1 MRPLA
6 LTMKA
11 FGPYRDTETIDFR
24 QLGQHRLFVIS
35 GNTGAGKTTIFDAIC
50 YALYGSASGEDR
62 SEPRMLRSHF
72 AQEDQHTSVDF
83 TFQTG
88 SRIFRIFRQLAHRK
102 GNNKS
107 ETGGKIELYE
117 LTSGEEVPAVDR
129 FAVQEV
135 SGRIEQLLGL
145 NKDQFSQI
153 VMLPQ
158 GEFRKLLTS
167 DTENKEDILRR
178 LFRTGLYRK
187 LEEGFYQ
194 QTRELREQLKDGLL
208 RLHVYAKQ
216 ARETLPERAGS
227 ELAATL
233 AQEHQSPLQLLE
245 GLRLEQLHYEQQL
258 GAGRER
264 QRQLAALLA
273 EQESELR
280 AAAALNERFAELAR
294 KQAQQQALLLRKPEM
309 AAQERR
315 AADAERAARLAP
327 YEEQATRLVQQL
339 ALRRGELEQAQRRL
353 AAAEQAEQAAQERH
367 SREQEREPQRRQTAI
382 ELARLAE
389 WEPAV
394 ATLAA
399 RRSELEQLQ
408 AAERAAAAQLAT
420 QQEQLAALKQQ
431 RRERQERLAAQ
442 EQEAAALPERLRELE
457 QARARYKL
465 LKELLE
471 LDKRYAAYCEQ
482 AAQQERQLAAAQ
494 AELDQQERRWL
505 EGQAGLL
512 AAHLH
517 DGQPC
522 PVCGSEQH
530 PRKAEQAWQVP
541 AREQLEQAKAVLSR
555 AMGELS
561 QAAAEAAAAQAGRE
575 SREAELA
582 ALGLAQRPNEAALAQ
597 AEAEGRRLRAET
609 DRLQQVAAALSAQ
622 REELQRQERELER
635 QDGLRERQAEAQREA
650 AAQAERLQAQL
661 AQELARI
668 PAELAAPERLAA
680 ARRELAAREAGLA
693 AAWEAAQQ
701 ELAQAL
707 TQSAKERAVGEQL
720 ASQLQELEAGA
731 REAEQR
737 LEGELR
743 KAGFERREHYAAALL
758 PEAELAELQ
767 SELKH
772 YADALAYLAQQLA
785 ELQAELTGKEEAEL
799 AGLEQELARL
809 KAEQEAEAA
818 ELVRTEQ
825 LAQTAQRLGE
835 AIAETAAGTAELER
849 RLEQVLDIYQMLK
862 GDNALKISFE
872 RYILIEFLEQ
882 ILVAANER
890 LQELTGGQFS
900 LQRSDR
906 LEVRGKQ
913 SGLGLDVYDAYTGQN
928 RDVKTLSGGE
938 KFNAS
943 LCLALGMTDV
953 IQSHQGGISIEMMF
967 IDEGFGS
974 LDEES
979 LHKAIHTLVGL
990 QQAGRMIGIISH
1002 VPELKQASPA
1012 VLEITKTREGYSRAA
1027 LKLKS

>member
-1 MRPLA
+1 MRPLL

-11 FGPYRDTETIDFR
+11 FGPYRDSETIDFR
-24 QLGQHRLFVIS
+24 ELGQHRLFVIS

-72 AQEDQHTSVDF
+72 AREDQHTSVDF

-88 SRIFRIFRQLAHRK
+88 SRVFRVFRQMAHRK
-102 GNNKS
+102 GGNKS
-107 ETGGKIELYE
+107 ETGSKIELYE
-117 LTSGEEVPAVDR
+117 LISGEEAPAVDR

-145 NKDQFSQI
+145 NKEQFSQI

-187 LEEGFYQ
+187 LEEVFYL
-194 QTRELREQLKDGLL
+194 QTRELREQLKEGML

-216 ARETLPERAGS
+216 AGELLPERAGS

-233 AQEHQSPLQLLE
+233 AQEHQSPQQLLE
-245 GLRLEQLHYEQQL
+245 GLRQELRHYEGQL
-258 GAGRER
+258 QAGRQR
-264 QRQLAALLA
+264 QRQLAAQVA

-280 AAAALNERFAELAR
+280 AAAALNERFAEQAR
-294 KQAQQQALLLRKPEM
+294 KQAQQQSLLQRQPEM
-309 AAQERR
+309 AALQRR

-327 YEEQATRLVQQL
+327 YEEQAQRLEQQL
-339 ALRRGELEQAQRRL
+339 ALRLSELEQARRRL
-353 AAAEQAEQAAQERH
+353 ADAEQAEQAAREQY
-367 SREQEREPQRRQTAI
+367 SREQAREPQRRQAAV
-382 ELARLAE
+382 EQARLAE

-399 RRSELEQLQ
+399 RSGELERLQ
-408 AAERAAAAQLAT
+408 ATERAASAKLAA

-431 RRERQERLAAQ
+431 RRERQERLAVQ
-442 EQEAAALPERLRELE
+442 ERETAALPERLVELE

-471 LDKRYAAYCEQ
+471 LDKRYEVYREQ
-482 AAQQERQLAAAQ
+482 AALQERQLAAAQ
-494 AELDQQERRWL
+494 AEHDRLERSWL

-530 PRKAEQAWQVP
+530 PHKAEQAGQLP
-541 AREQLEQAKAVLSR
+541 PREQLEQAKALLGR
-555 AMGELS
+555 AMSELS
-561 QAAAEAAAAQAGRE
+561 QAAAEAAAAQAGRA
-575 SREAELA
+575 SRDAELA
-582 ALGLAQRPNEAALAQ
+582 ALGLTQRPDEAALAQ

-609 DRLQQVAAALSAQ
+609 DRLRQLAAALGAQ
-622 REELQRQERELER
+622 REELQQLERELER
-635 QDGLRERQAEAQREA
+635 QGELRERQAEAQREA
-650 AAQAERLQAQL
+650 AAQAERLEAQL

-668 PAELAAPERLAA
+668 PAELATPERLAA
-680 ARRELAAREAGLA
+680 ARRELAAREAQLA
-693 AAWEAAQQ
+693 AAWEAAQR
-701 ELAQAL
+701 ELEQAL
-707 TQSAKERAVGEQL
+707 SQSAKARAVGEQL
-720 ASQLQELEAGA
+720 ASQLRELETAA
-731 REAEQR
+731 REAAQR
-737 LEGELR
+737 LADELR
-743 KAGFERREHYAAALL
+743 KAGFERREQYAAARL
-758 PEAELAELQ
+758 PEAELSGLQAELKHYAEAVAFVAQQVAELQ
-767 SELKH
+767 SELAGKEQPE
-772 YADALAYLAQQLA
+772 LSGLEQQLA
-785 ELQAELTGKEEAEL
+785 QLKE
-799 AGLEQELARL
+799 Q
-809 KAEQEAEAA
+809 QEAEAA
-818 ELVRTEQ
+818 GLARTEQ
-825 LAQTAQRLGE
+825 LMQAAQRLSE

-849 RLEQVLDIYQMLK
+849 RLEQALDIYQMLK

-882 ILVAANER
+882 ILLAANER

-900 LQRSDR
+900 LQRSER

-979 LHKAIHTLVGL
+979 LHKAIQTLVGL

-1012 VLEITKTREGYSRAA
+1012 VLEITKTREGYSRATM
-1027 LKLKS
+1027 KLKC